1 MVSYNLTRWS
11 KSLSNSKGQ
20 GDVWLIENVSS
31 VLLHKENT
39 NLKWSGK
46 LGHTFATKKIQ
57 VQNSTTL
64 PWIPAKKITLELK
77 KKNKWKVRN
86 HNELHLE

>member
-1 MVSYNLTRWS
+1 MVSYNFTRWS
-11 KSLSNSKGQ
+11 KSLGNSKGQ
-20 GDVWLIENVSS
+20 GDIWLIENVSS

-64 PWIPAKKITLELK
+64 PWIPEKKDHTGIK
-77 KKNKWKVRN
+77 KKQV
-86 HNELHLE
+86 ES